1 MKLRNVDLEVQINQT
16 DNQLLTLRSQMDGLE
31 YQLSAGGGRDD
42 NQPDRVMDAAAQF
55 QMLKEQMAS
64 QKKLKTLLE
73 KKRSM
78 LEVNAPLEG
87 SVITRDPQRLK
98 DYPVSPSQR
107 LLTISKLDGPWE
119 LEIKI
124 PQHKI
129 GYIDNAIREAEQE
142 AKEGGK
148 PDPLKVTYIVTANP
162 NVTLN
167 GELVRISDRTFPDD
181 QGVPHYRGVVR
192 ATDVEN
198 LEKLRPGA
206 GLTASVYCGK
216 RSLGFRCFY
225 QLWDYVR
232 TNLIF

>member
-1 MKLRNVDLEVQINQT
+1 MLRRKGRWEVQINQT
-16 DNQLLTLRSQMDGLE
+16 DNQLLTLKSQMDGLR
-31 YQLSAGGGRDD
+31 YQLSAGPR
-42 NQPDRVMDAAAQF
+42 NNNEPDRGMDTDAQLET
-55 QMLKEQMAS
+55 LKEQMAS
-64 QKKLKTLLE
+64 QKRMKLLLG
-73 KKRSM
+73 KKKEM
-78 LEVNAPLEG
+78 LEVNAPLGG
-87 SVITRDPQRLK
+87 SVITRDPQRLR

-129 GYIDNAIREAEQE
+129 GYIDDAIRRAE
-142 AKEGGK
+142 AKTKDDGK
-148 PDPLKVTYIVTANP
+148 PHLLEVTYIVTANP
-162 NVTLN
+162 NVTLK

-192 ATDVEN
+192 ALDIEN

-206 GLTASVYCGK
+206 GLTASVFCGK

-225 QLWDYVR
+225 QVWDWIR
-232 TNLIF
+232 TNAIF